1 MDPVVVSESAHAA
14 ATSLSQWSLSEILEF
29 TVLGGAFGGAA
40 DLLARIRLKGGQ
52 FQLVDESI
60 SGTQFCIELLI
71 QLVIGMCGAAAIIF
85 VFASTTWF
93 PREDTTQTELW
104 LLTMSV
110 VAGFGSRR
118 FLPMVTKR
126 LERQV
131 QELEEKVEKEHKE
144 LRETE
149 RRSLIRD
156 AVSRALALVGRDAV
170 ATTTQLNASLVELRE
185 LLRKHPKERAAT
197 IVTGRILRKLD
208 ELSEA
213 ISVHTA
219 FVYAKT
225 KARETD
231 LDYAD
236 VLYNRSCYRC
246 LLWSAN
252 QDPALKRDGL
262 KDLAESVRY
271 YPQNGPDAA
280 ADDDFRRWWQDEEFK
295 QITKTPA

>member
-1 MDPVVVSESAHAA
+1 
-14 ATSLSQWSLSEILEF
+14 
-29 TVLGGAFGGAA
+29 
-40 DLLARIRLKGGQ
+40 
-52 FQLVDESI
+52 
-60 SGTQFCIELLI
+60 
-71 QLVIGMCGAAAIIF
+71 LVIGMCGAASIIF

-149 RRSLIRD
+149 RRSQIRD
-156 AVSRALALVGRDAV
+156 AVSRALALVGRDAI
-170 ATTTQLNASLVELRE
+170 ATTTQLN
-185 LLRKHPKERAAT
+185 AT

-208 ELSEA
+208 ELNEA

-236 VLYNRSCYRC
+236 VL
-246 LLWSAN
+246 
-252 QDPALKRDGL
+252 
-262 KDLAESVRY
+262 
-271 YPQNGPDAA
+271 
-280 ADDDFRRWWQDEEFK
+280 
-295 QITKTPA
+295 